1 MNRESLSYIFTD
13 ISKISD
19 KRIKGQ
25 FFLWGALLLVIAFF
39 IGSVGLTQKIIVT
52 ESDDMS
58 FYSDNIKKEI
68 PKALNFG
75 LNESNGTSTLVDF
88 SRFLDSVL
96 AERMIKYSSIWLV
109 SEKNDTGVDI
119 TVGNFLDKNIT
130 ITLNISTTSK
140 NLFVK
145 DNSTNK
151 TTFTSV
157 NPSFTLKIE
166 YDGTTKT
173 LNWNRD
179 KVNLYVRYNLT
190 RGKKRIIEEITG

>member
-1 MNRESLSYIFTD
+1 
-13 ISKISD
+13 
-19 KRIKGQ
+19 
-25 FFLWGALLLVIAFF
+25 
-39 IGSVGLTQKIIVT
+39 
-52 ESDDMS
+52 
-58 FYSDNIKKEI
+58 
-68 PKALNFG
+68 
-75 LNESNGTSTLVDF
+75 
-88 SRFLDSVL
+88 
-96 AERMIKYSSIWLV
+96 MIKYSSIWLV

-157 NPSFTLKIE
+157 NPLFTLKIE